1 MCGDT
6 APQIS
11 CARPRKCRRSPVSG
25 AGKLGAMTHPLTDP
39 QPAHPTAKFWTVIGV
54 LTLGG
59 LLFGYD
65 TGVINGALPS
75 LTKDLGLSSA
85 MEGIVTSAVQFGA
98 IFGALYGGRISDRTG
113 RRTAVT
119 GVAAVFL
126 VGSLG
131 SVLSPAWPVLALFRV
146 VLGLAVGAASGIIPI
161 YLAELAP
168 TRLRGRVV
176 NQNEFMVVFGQLMA
190 FTVNAVIATSVGG
203 GGGEEPG
210 TWRWML
216 AACVI
221 PAVGLLVGMR
231 FVPESPRWRE
241 ARRAGT
247 TGRRLAA
254 RDLFAEPWLRRIMV
268 IGIGLA
274 VINQFSGINVVQYYG
289 VSILTDAGFEGDT
302 AFMVNLLIGV
312 AGVAG
317 MAVSLVLN
325 QHVRRRVMMTVGLC
339 CTTGVLLV
347 MSLTSI
353 LADDGNPAK
362 KWVILVAIVAF
373 VGIVQGSVN
382 AMTWLLMS
390 EIFPMR
396 VRGEA
401 MGLAAGVQWTV
412 NFIVALGFPY
422 ADSVLS
428 FGPTLLI
435 FVVLQ
440 LIAVVWFHRTVPET
454 KDRTLEQ
461 IEEGFRAHP

>member
-1 MCGDT
+1 MTTQGHD
-6 APQIS
+6 S
-11 CARPRKCRRSPVSG
+11 RPDRRFWAVVS
-25 AGKLGAMTHPLTDP
+25 
-39 QPAHPTAKFWTVIGV
+39 I

-75 LTKDLGLSSA
+75 LSKDLGLSPA

-98 IFGALYGGRISDRTG
+98 IFGAVFGGRVSDRVG
-113 RRTAVT
+113 RRGAVT
-119 GVAAVFL
+119 GVALIFL
-126 VGSLG
+126 VGSAG
-131 SVLSPAWPVLALFRV
+131 STLSPAWPVLALCRV

-176 NQNEFMVVFGQLMA
+176 NQNEFMVVFGQLLA
-190 FTVNAVIATSVGG
+190 FTVNAVIAAGAGS
-203 GGGEEPG
+203 GGEAPG

-216 AACVI
+216 AACLV
-221 PAVGLLVGMR
+221 PAVALLLGMR

-241 ARRAGT
+241 QRRSG
-247 TGRRLAA
+247 TGRRP
-254 RDLFAEPWLRRIMV
+254 RPRTRTLFAEPWLRRIMV

-274 VINQFSGINVVQYYG
+274 VINQISGINIVQYYG
-289 VSILTDAGFEGDT
+289 VSILTDAGFTGNT
-302 AFMVNLLIGV
+302 AFVVNLLIGV
-312 AGVAG
+312 AGVVG
-317 MAVSLVLN
+317 MVVALVLN
-325 QHVRRRVMMTVGLC
+325 QHVRRRVMMIVGLC
-339 CTTGVLLV
+339 SATTVLLV

-353 LADDGNPAK
+353 LVDDSAPAK
-362 KWVILVAIVAF
+362 KWVILIAIVAF

-401 MGLAAGVQWTV
+401 MGVAAGVQWTV

-440 LIAVVWFHRTVPET
+440 IIAVIWFHRAVPET
-454 KDRTLEQ
+454 KDRTLEE
-461 IEEGFRAHP
+461 IEEHFRGAP